1 MARHICLISGK
12 DSLAATVV
20 QKRLDP
26 DLPYEYVFNPTGWD
40 LPDTVLWLTKVERY
54 LGQKILRIGGDLNSI
69 CKEAGMLPSINSRFC
84 TRKAKIEP
92 LKQFLRGDMAH
103 VYYGLRADEP

>member
-69 CKEAGMLPSINSRFC
+69 CKEAGMLPFSR
-84 TRKAKIEP
+84 R
-92 LKQFLRGDMAH
+92 RR
-103 VYYGLRADEP
+103 VRRAGRE